1 MKERVLAGI
10 RPTGKLHWG
19 NYFGALQNWVQLQDK
34 YECFFF
40 IADWHSLT
48 SEYANPSAIKKWTI
62 EVLKDILAAGV
73 DPKKCT
79 LFIQSQ
85 LPEHAELHLILSMY
99 APLGWLERVPTY
111 KEMKQEL
118 ADKDLNNY
126 GFLGY
131 PVLQSADILLYQA
144 GLVPVGEDQVSHLEL
159 TRELVR
165 RFHHLTGKEVF
176 VEPKPLLTRTPRVP
190 GMDRRKMSKSFNN
203 AIWLDDSPEEIT
215 AKAMQTLTDP
225 ARTHRSI
232 PGNPD
237 VCTVYDYH
245 KLVSDPETLKWSDHG
260 CRTAGIGCVEC
271 KQAMA
276 KNAVEFFKE
285 FRERKAR
292 LQNETQLFKQIA
304 DGNKRAHQAAGETL
318 KKVREALG
326 IGYGTSL

>member
-1 MKERVLAGI
+1 MKERVLAGM

-19 NYFGALQNWVQLQDK
+19 NYFGALQNWVKLQDQ

-40 IADWHSLT
+40 VADWHSLT
-48 SEYANPSAIKKWTI
+48 SEYANPAAIKKWTI

-73 DPKKCT
+73 DPNKAT

-85 LPEHAELHLILSMY
+85 VPEHAELHLLLSMY

-111 KEMKQEL
+111 KEMKEEL

-131 PVLQSADILLYQA
+131 PILQSADILLYQA
-144 GLVPVGEDQVSHLEL
+144 EKVPVGEDQVSHLEL

-165 RFHHLTGKEVF
+165 RFHHLTGHEVF
-176 VEPKPLLTRTPRVP
+176 VEPQPLLTKTPRVP

-203 AIWLDDSPEEIT
+203 AIWLDDSPQEIE

-245 KLVSDPETLKWSDHG
+245 KLVSDPDTLTWSDHG

-276 KNAVEFFKE
+276 KNAVAYFKE
-285 FRERKAR
+285 FRERKAK
-292 LQNETQLFKQIA
+292 LKNDTQLLAEIA
-304 DGNKRAHQAAGETL
+304 EGSKRAQKVAGETL
-318 KKVREALG
+318 HKVKAALG
-326 IGYGTSL
+326 LSYAS

>member
-19 NYFGALQNWVQLQDK
+19 NYFGALQNWVQLQNQ

-48 SEYANPSAIKKWTI
+48 SEYDNPATIKKWTM

-85 LPEHAELHLILSMY
+85 VPQHAELHLLLSMY
-99 APLGWLERVPTY
+99 APIGWLERVPTY

-118 ADKDLNNY
+118 ADKDLSNY

-131 PVLQSADILLYQA
+131 PVLQSADILLYRA
-144 GLVPVGEDQVSHLEL
+144 SKVPVGEDQVSHLEL
-159 TRELVR
+159 TRELIR
-165 RFHHLTGKEVF
+165 RFHHLTGREVF
-176 VEPKPLLTRTPRVP
+176 VEPQPLLTKTPRVP

-203 AIWLDDSPEEIT
+203 AIWLDDPPEEIN
-215 AKAMQTLTDP
+215 AKALQTLTDP

-245 KLVSDPETLKWSDHG
+245 QLVSDEKTLKWSDDG

-276 KNAVEFFKE
+276 KNAVAYFKE
-285 FRERKAR
+285 FRERKAK
-292 LQNETQLFKQIA
+292 LKNDAQLFKTIA
-304 DGNKRAHQAAGETL
+304 EGANRAQRTAAETL
-318 KKVREALG
+318 GKVKEALG
-326 IGYGTSL
+326 LNYAN

>member
-1 MKERVLAGI
+1 MERVLAGI

-19 NYFGALQNWVQLQDK
+19 NYFGALQNWVKLQDQ

-48 SEYANPSAIKKWTI
+48 SEYANPSPIKKWTI

-79 LFIQSQ
+79 LFIQSHV
-85 LPEHAELHLILSMY
+85 PEHAELHLLLSMY
-99 APLGWLERVPTY
+99 APIGWLERVPTY

-118 ADKDLNNY
+118 ADKDLSNY

-144 GLVPVGEDQVSHLEL
+144 SKVPVGEDQVSHLEL
-159 TRELVR
+159 TRELIR
-165 RFHHLTGKEVF
+165 RFHHLTGREVF
-176 VEPKPLLTRTPRVP
+176 VEPQPLLTKTPRVP

-203 AIWLDDSPEEIT
+203 AVWLDDPPEEIN

-245 KLVSDPETLKWSDHG
+245 KLVSDPKTLKWSNDG
-260 CRTAGIGCVEC
+260 CRSAGIGCVEC

-276 KNAVEFFKE
+276 KNAVAYFKE
-285 FRERKAR
+285 FRERKAK
-292 LQNETQLFKQIA
+292 LKNETQLFKIIA
-304 DGNKRAHQAAGETL
+304 EGANRAQKVAAETL
-318 KKVREALG
+318 GKVKEALG
-326 IGYGTSL
+326 LNYASRSL